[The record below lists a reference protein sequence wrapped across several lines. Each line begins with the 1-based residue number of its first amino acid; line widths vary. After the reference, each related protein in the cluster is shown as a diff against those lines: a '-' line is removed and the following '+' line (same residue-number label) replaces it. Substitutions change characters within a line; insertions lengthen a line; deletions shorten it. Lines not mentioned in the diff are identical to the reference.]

1 MIEMVCEHARLAVIQ
16 MTDSSASRSSLWIG
30 AVIMAINNA
39 GSLRFTEYAFD
50 GQFNAHRNVATFVLR
65 LMELMA
71 TPTAMATIATL
82 TTTAAA
88 TWFGGG

>member
-1 MIEMVCEHARLAVIQ
+1 LIEMVCEHARLAVIQ

-65 LMELMA
+65 LMVYL
-71 TPTAMATIATL
+71 
-82 TTTAAA
+82 
-88 TWFGGG
+88 